1 MSELMWI
8 NVGLAL
14 LNTVLALV
22 LGWVYAQNHREI
34 RSPLTLGL
42 LLFAA
47 FFVLHN
53 ALVAYHYLTMMP
65 QFLGVGE
72 TWLFIE
78 GVLQAGG
85 ISALVY
91 ATLR

>member
-1 MSELMWI
+1 MGVLMWI

-14 LNTVLALV
+14 LNTVLALA
-22 LGWVYAQNHREI
+22 LGWVYANNHREI

-53 ALVAYHYLTMMP
+53 ALVAYHYLSMMP
-65 QFLGVGE
+65 EFLAVKEG
-72 TWLFIE
+72 WLFAE
-78 GVLQAGG
+78 GLLQAAGLT
-85 ISALVY
+85 ALLY
-91 ATLR
+91 ATMR

>member
-1 MSELMWI
+1 MGTLMWI
-8 NVGLAL
+8 NVGLAIA
-14 LNTVLALV
+14 NTLLALV

-34 RSPLTLGL
+34 RSTLTLGL

-53 ALVAYHYLTMMP
+53 GMVAYHYLTMMP
-65 QFLGVGE
+65 KFLAVSE

-78 GVLQAGG
+78 GLLQLGG
-85 ISALVY
+85 IGALVY
-91 ATLR
+91 ATMR